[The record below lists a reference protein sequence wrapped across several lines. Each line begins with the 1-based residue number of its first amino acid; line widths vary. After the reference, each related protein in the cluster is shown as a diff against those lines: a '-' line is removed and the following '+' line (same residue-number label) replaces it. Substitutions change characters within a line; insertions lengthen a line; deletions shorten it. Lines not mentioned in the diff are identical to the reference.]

1 MKIPEGAIHTVGKRK
16 TARARVFLIP
26 NSKFEISINNRT
38 AEEFFPVQLYR
49 DKVFE
54 PFKVCGIDTSQFN
67 YKIKIIVDGG
77 GVNGQAE
84 AIRHGISKA
93 LVQINEEYKPIL
105 RKWGFLTRDPRMV
118 ERKKYGRHKAR
129 RGHQFRKR

>member
-1 MKIPEGAIHTVGKRK
+1 MNIPEGTIHTVGKRK
-16 TARARVFLIP
+16 TSRARVFLIP
-26 NSKFEISINNRT
+26 DSKFEISINGKNVD
-38 AEEFFPVQLYR
+38 EFFPVELYKS
-49 DKVFE
+49 KVFE
-54 PFKVCGIDTSQFN
+54 PFKVCGIDTSKFN

-77 GVNGQAE
+77 GVNSQAE

-93 LVQINEEYKPIL
+93 LVQINEEYKPQL
-105 RKWGFLTRDPRMV
+105 RKWGFLTRDPRMA